1 MIISLRVALQGVGL
15 LPLSMATQGFIYEA
29 VPVTAPTVTI
39 VSSLGGGGPGRKHE
53 RLQLKKLELPSQE
66 ITAPKSL
73 KPEDRPTTPKI
84 KYFDFDPF
92 APKKRSR
99 DARVK
104 EELDIVTF
112 IAAYLDK
119 YNELLE

>member
-29 VPVTAPTVTI
+29 VPVTTPTVTI
-39 VSSLGGGGPGRKHE
+39 VSSLGGGSRGRKHE
-53 RLQLKKLELPSQE
+53 LPQLKKLELPSQE
-66 ITAPKSL
+66 ITAPESL

-112 IAAYLDK
+112 LAAYLDK

>member
-29 VPVTAPTVTI
+29 VPVTTPTVTI
-39 VSSLGGGGPGRKHE
+39 VSSLGGGGRSRKHE
-53 RLQLKKLELPSQE
+53 RLQLEKLELPSQE
-66 ITAPKSL
+66 ITAPESL

-112 IAAYLDK
+112 LAAYLDK

>member
-29 VPVTAPTVTI
+29 VPVTTPTVTI
-39 VSSLGGGGPGRKHE
+39 VSSLGGGGRSRKHE
-53 RLQLKKLELPSQE
+53 RLQLEKLELPSQE
-66 ITAPKSL
+66 ITAPESL

-84 KYFDFDPF
+84 RYFDFDPF

-112 IAAYLDK
+112 LAAYLDK